1 MPTMTGGPAAPGS
14 GALPGSRRS
23 RISDYVSTAG
33 EASVS
38 ELAASFGV
46 SADTVRRDL
55 VRLEE
60 SGLVARTHGG
70 AVAVRTPAA
79 DLAPLAERQVE
90 RLVAKQV
97 IGRAAAR
104 LIQPGETVLVNGG
117 STTVEVARALGGRP
131 DIALVT
137 CSPQVAIEAGDAL
150 RGVHL
155 IGGRWHGEFGVVVGP
170 VALPGA
176 ERLHV
181 DRLILGVAGLEPGG
195 ISIANIEEAAM
206 LRAMVDAAGT
216 VVVVADATKL
226 GRAAFAQLAGLDRI
240 SILVTDRD
248 PEAGLADALAG
259 ADVDVVVAH

>member
-23 RISDYVSTAG
+23 RISDYVSAAG
-33 EASVS
+33 EASVT

-46 SADTVRRDL
+46 STDTVRRDL

-60 SGLVARTHGG
+60 RGLVARTHGG
-70 AVAVRTPAA
+70 AVAVHTPSAA
-79 DLAPLAERQVE
+79 LAPLAERQIE
-90 RLVAKQV
+90 QLAAKRL

-131 DIALVT
+131 DVALVT
-137 CSPQVAIEAGDAL
+137 CSPQVAIEAGGAL

-155 IGGRWHGEFGVVVGP
+155 IGGRWHPDFGVVVGP

-181 DRLILGVAGLEPGG
+181 DRLILGVAGLAPSG

-206 LRAMVDAAGT
+206 LSAMVDAADT
-216 VVVVADATKL
+216 VVVVADASKL
-226 GRAAFAQLAGLDRI
+226 GRVAFARLAGLDRVA
-240 SILVTDRD
+240 ILVTDRTPD
-248 PEAGLADALAG
+248 AELADALAR
-259 ADVDVVVAH
+259 ADVEVVVAG